1 MEFNREQQQA
11 VSHKDGALLVL
22 AGPGSGKTAVITH
35 RTQKLIREY
44 QVAPSSILVVTF
56 TKAAAKEMQERFE
69 ILMEGQKF
77 PVSFGT
83 FHAVFF
89 KILKV
94 IKRTTNYKVYTDFYT
109 DLIFMF

>member
-56 TKAAAKEMQERFE
+56 TKAAARQMRERFLHLTGE
-69 ILMEGQKF
+69 ASTQ
-77 PVSFGT
+77 VTFGT
-83 FHAVFF
+83 FHGVFYG
-89 KILKV
+89 ILRQAYG
-94 IKRTTNYKVYTDFYT
+94 INSSN
-109 DLIFMF
+109 IAS

>member
-56 TKAAAKEMQERFE
+56 TKAKLPGLSMVRVRM
-69 ILMEGQKF
+69 LTWCSC
-77 PVSFGT
+77 V
-83 FHAVFF
+83 
-89 KILKV
+89 LKV
-94 IKRTTNYKVYTDFYT
+94 NWQR
-109 DLIFMF
+109 